1 MLVVK
6 TLKLLKQVFI
16 NFLIVLTKYKEA
28 GGYLLLN
35 DLCGISQIPQYNH
48 LQHKHFALLV

>member
-1 MLVVK
+1 MLVVE

-16 NFLIVLTKYKEA
+16 NFLIDLTKCKET

-35 DLCGISQIPQYNH
+35 NLCGIAQIPQYNH
-48 LQHKHFALLV
+48 LQRKHFGLSV

>member
-1 MLVVK
+1 MLVVE

-16 NFLIVLTKYKEA
+16 NFLIDLTKCKET

-35 DLCGISQIPQYNH
+35 DLCGIAQLPQYNH
-48 LQHKHFALLV
+48 LQRKHFGLSV

>member
-1 MLVVK
+1 MLVVE

-16 NFLIVLTKYKEA
+16 NFLIDLTKYKET

-35 DLCGISQIPQYNH
+35 DLCGIAQIPQYNH
-48 LQHKHFALLV
+48 LQRKHFGLLV